1 MKRLNSLSSLN
12 PYKMK
17 RRNFIVSGCTACLSM
32 AVIPSLL
39 TSCTSTK
46 YLSGS
51 IEKDGLRL
59 NKSEFRITGKGGKAY
74 LSFVIIRN
82 EAFKYPICV
91 YRFSDQDYTALW
103 MRCTHQG
110 TELQASGDFLQC
122 PAHGSEFNNKGQV
135 TNGPADNNLRNFPV
149 IVSEN
154 EIFLDMRKQS

>member
-1 MKRLNSLSSLN
+1 
-12 PYKMK
+12 
-17 RRNFIVSGCTACLSM
+17 M
-32 AVIPSLL
+32 AVVPSLL
-39 TSCTSTK
+39 TSFTSTK

-59 NKSEFRITGKGGKAY
+59 IKSEFRITGKGGKAY

-110 TELQASGDFLQC
+110 TELQASGDFIQC
-122 PAHGSEFNNKGQV
+122 PAHGSEFNNKG
-135 TNGPADNNLRNFPV
+135 
-149 IVSEN
+149 
-154 EIFLDMRKQS
+154 